1 MTKKKSVLQLAMSLV
16 ILGGVFT
23 VVVGILEL
31 ATLLVER
38 GIPPLGSLASTKEYG
53 ILALVLGLV
62 PLAGVGHMKTVI
74 WNVALLVVGLIGYPL
89 GRGFPWS
96 WGPILIMVGG
106 TFGDNCRV
114 SRDKFRLR

>member
-1 MTKKKSVLQLAMSLV
+1 MTEKKSVLQLAMSLV

-23 VVVGILEL
+23 LVAGILEL

-38 GIPPLGSLASTKEYG
+38 RIPSLGSLASTVGYG
-53 ILALVLGLV
+53 ILALFLGLV
-62 PLAGVGHMKTVI
+62 ALAGVRHMKTVV

-89 GRGFPWS
+89 GGGFPWS

-106 TFGDNCRV
+106 LLGIIAG
-114 SRDKFRLR
+114 LA